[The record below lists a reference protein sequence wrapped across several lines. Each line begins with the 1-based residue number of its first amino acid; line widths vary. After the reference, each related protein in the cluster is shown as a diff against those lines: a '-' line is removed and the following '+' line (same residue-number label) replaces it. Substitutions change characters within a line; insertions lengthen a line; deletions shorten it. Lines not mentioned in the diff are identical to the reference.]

1 MIRGVCLS
9 RACSALSGQIA
20 MTNGMRFMM
29 VFVVAIHLKMGV
41 ILNLLTF
48 KNRDS
53 EIRCFLQ
60 LRNFLRTQMW
70 ITVWIHG
77 CKPRFMFC
85 TDECA
90 TSCTPLR
97 KKLRTFLMFP
107 TLYFI
112 LIIKLVL

>member
-53 EIRCFLQ
+53 EIRCFFATAQ
-60 LRNFLRTQMW
+60 LLAHSNVDNRVDTWL
-70 ITVWIHG
+70 
-77 CKPRFMFC
+77 
-85 TDECA
+85 
-90 TSCTPLR
+90 
-97 KKLRTFLMFP
+97 
-107 TLYFI
+107 
-112 LIIKLVL
+112 